1 MAFVTGMILMY
12 IPEEPA
18 FRLLTRLM
26 DERGANLRQLY
37 LPGLEGLKNYLR
49 MFEWLMDRI
58 HPELREHLEVG
69 IFLHYGVRELF
80 CTLLDR
86 PNRKTLT
93 IEEHQVWRVCLYCLG
108 IKAVALKSAKL
119 KPHDKAIQRTTA
131 CTLGIVVSGS
141 PNCPYM
147 CSVQVLSDLTPIFP
161 SC

>member
-58 HPELREHLEVG
+58 HPELREHLEVCG
-69 IFLHYGVRELF
+69 KLPLQIYHWRSG
-80 CTLLDR
+80 
-86 PNRKTLT
+86 
-93 IEEHQVWRVCLYCLG
+93 EEARQLECMHL
-108 IKAVALKSAKL
+108 
-119 KPHDKAIQRTTA
+119 
-131 CTLGIVVSGS
+131 
-141 PNCPYM
+141 
-147 CSVQVLSDLTPIFP
+147 
-161 SC
+161 

>member
-58 HPELREHLEVG
+58 HPELREHLEV
-69 IFLHYGVRELF
+69 
-80 CTLLDR
+80 
-86 PNRKTLT
+86 
-93 IEEHQVWRVCLYCLG
+93 
-108 IKAVALKSAKL
+108 
-119 KPHDKAIQRTTA
+119 
-131 CTLGIVVSGS
+131 
-141 PNCPYM
+141 
-147 CSVQVLSDLTPIFP
+147 CSSINFSIAPFIGARYVY
-161 SC
+161 